1 MHAAY
6 QALDEARRKKRPGAA
21 ASHGV
26 FGPAI
31 DPKKDDA
38 NRLSL
43 GVYQDFI
50 YP

>member
-6 QALDEARRKKRPGAA
+6 QALTRRAGKKAGRRSITRRLRAG
-21 ASHGV
+21 
-26 FGPAI
+26 
-31 DPKKDDA
+31 DRPKKDDA